1 MKILQDATLSSVCV
15 YAFLVAGHFFLQK
28 KKMQNRFTCKPSLPR
43 LIAILAAIS
52 GFLVTH

>member
-28 KKMQNRFTCKPSLPR
+28 KRMRNRFTGKPSRPR
-43 LIAILAAIS
+43 LIEILAAIS
-52 GFLVTH
+52 GFPVTH